1 MPINSNDKDK
11 KIRFGTILEDAN
23 NIDPYK
29 TQSNTAYLDDYDR
42 LAVKRNTYGA
52 DWNIEGYIIAIDN
65 EFSKIDY
72 YKNNYTVAE
81 RTLFLRTDKEKGFAK
96 SDILY
101 EKGIDKLS
109 VAGFLSVCGYAVK
122 VGEAINSDNTLY
134 DEAGAAVSVF
144 KGLELV
150 LNNKGESST
159 IPKMLHLANDFLLRA
174 VKPSLEKKEHKQ
186 AAVGLSLLVDLA
198 IDFFGAK

>member
-1 MPINSNDKDK
+1 MCGAEPS
-11 KIRFGTILEDAN
+11 
-23 NIDPYK
+23 PVH
-29 TQSNTAYLDDYDR
+29 DR
-42 LAVKRNTYGA
+42 GRHVHPCA
-52 DWNIEGYIIAIDN
+52 D
-65 EFSKIDY
+65 
-72 YKNNYTVAE
+72 
-81 RTLFLRTDKEKGFAK
+81 
-96 SDILY
+96 
-101 EKGIDKLS
+101 
-109 VAGFLSVCGYAVK
+109 
-122 VGEAINSDNTLY
+122 

>member
-1 MPINSNDKDK
+1 M
-11 KIRFGTILEDAN
+11 
-23 NIDPYK
+23 
-29 TQSNTAYLDDYDR
+29 
-42 LAVKRNTYGA
+42 
-52 DWNIEGYIIAIDN
+52 
-65 EFSKIDY
+65 
-72 YKNNYTVAE
+72 AE
-81 RTLFLRTDKEKGFAK
+81 RTLFLRTDKEKGFTK

-122 VGEAINSDNTLY
+122 VGEAINLDNTLY

-159 IPKMLHLANDFLLRA
+159 TPKMLHLANDFLLRA